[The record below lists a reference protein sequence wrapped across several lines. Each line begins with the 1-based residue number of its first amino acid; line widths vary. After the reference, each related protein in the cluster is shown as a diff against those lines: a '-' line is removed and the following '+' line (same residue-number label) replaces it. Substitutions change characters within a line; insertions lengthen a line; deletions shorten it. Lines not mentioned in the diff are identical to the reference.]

1 MCGRY
6 TITLEPAFFQQ
17 ELALGKIPSEW
28 KPRYNV
34 APTQNVPSVRNAETR
49 DVEMLRWGLIPHWAK
64 DTSIGYKLIN
74 ARSETL
80 REKPSFRDAFHKRRC
95 LVLADGFYEWQ
106 KSSKDGRQKVPYRF
120 TLKDEKPF
128 AFAGLWELWRSGK
141 DEEVLSCT
149 IITCAANV
157 VVSAI
162 HNRMPVILDK
172 DTCWRWLELQSM
184 DALTGLLKPYPAE
197 KMRAYPVSTR
207 LNNPNE
213 DDLQL
218 IQPLAF

>member
-34 APTQNVPSVRNAETR
+34 APTQNVPSVKNAETR
-49 DVEMLRWGLIPHWAK
+49 DVEMLHWGLIPHWAK

-128 AFAGLWELWRSGK
+128 AFAGLWELWRSGEK
-141 DEEVLSCT
+141 EEVVSCT
-149 IITCAANV
+149 IITCAANA

-172 DTCWRWLELQSM
+172 DTCWRWLELQSI
-184 DALTGLLKPYPAE
+184 DALIELLKPYPAE

-213 DDLQL
+213 DDPQL

>member
-6 TITLEPAFFQQ
+6 TITLKPAFFQQ

-34 APTQNVPSVRNAETR
+34 APTQNVPSVRNVETR

-141 DEEVLSCT
+141 DEEVVSCT
-149 IITCAANV
+149 IITCAANA

-184 DALTGLLKPYPAE
+184 DALTGLLQPYPAE

-213 DDLQL
+213 DDPQL

>member
-34 APTQNVPSVRNAETR
+34 APTQNVPSVRSGVTR

-128 AFAGLWELWRSGK
+128 AFAGLWELWRSGEK
-141 DEEVLSCT
+141 EEVVSCT
-149 IITCAANV
+149 IITCAANA

-172 DTCWRWLELQSM
+172 DTCWCWLELQSM
-184 DALTGLLKPYPAE
+184 DALTGLLQPYPAE

>member
-34 APTQNVPSVRNAETR
+34 APTQNVPSVRNVETR

-128 AFAGLWELWRSGK
+128 AFAGLWELWRSGEK
-141 DEEVLSCT
+141 EEVVSCT
-149 IITCAANV
+149 IITCAANA

-172 DTCWRWLELQSM
+172 DTCWRWLELQSI
-184 DALTGLLKPYPAE
+184 DALTDLLQPYPAE

-213 DDLQL
+213 DDPQL

>member
-149 IITCAANV
+149 IITCAANA

-162 HNRMPVILDK
+162 HNRMPVMLDK
-172 DTCWRWLELQSM
+172 DTCWRWLAPQSVDEL
-184 DALTGLLKPYPAE
+184 AELLKPYPAE

>member
-34 APTQNVPSVRNAETR
+34 APTQNVPSVKNAETR

-149 IITCAANV
+149 IITCAANA

-172 DTCWRWLELQSM
+172 DTCWCWLELQSM
-184 DALTGLLKPYPAE
+184 DALTGLLQPYPAE

>member
-34 APTQNVPSVRNAETR
+34 APTQNVPSVKNAETR

-74 ARSETL
+74 ARAETL

-128 AFAGLWELWRSGK
+128 TFAGLWELWRSGEK
-141 DEEVLSCT
+141 EEVVSCT
-149 IITCAANV
+149 IITCAANA

-172 DTCWRWLELQSM
+172 DTCWRWLEPQSM
-184 DALTGLLKPYPAE
+184 DALIELLKPYPAE

-213 DDLQL
+213 DDPQL

>member
-34 APTQNVPSVRNAETR
+34 APTQNVPSVKNAETR

-149 IITCAANV
+149 IITCAANA

-184 DALTGLLKPYPAE
+184 DALIELLKPYPAE

-213 DDLQL
+213 DDPQL